1 MFTNKKP
8 WAFLSLALLLSFPA
22 ASEGGEYL
30 LHRIPLDGQASSNV
44 LGDDL
49 VLKEVTIEKGMTL
62 WKFARLNMGKG
73 HYYPQFLVYNDI
85 ENPNR
90 IYENKTL
97 LVPVGHVRDYAGK
110 ENLKGKQW
118 TVSFADLAMLKATGK
133 PIPEIPLKKVRDS
146 RADVKAQPQPDMV
159 VEKPPKSEINQDQKD
174 FAKAKA
180 RFDAGAYRQAAALFD
195 AFVESHPDSALKDDA
210 LFYSAESHLKL
221 SETK

>member
-1 MFTNKKP
+1 MFTNRKP
-8 WAFLSLALLLSFPA
+8 WASLSLALLLSFPA

-62 WKFARLNMGKG
+62 WKFARFNMGKG

-85 ENPNR
+85 ENPHR

-110 ENLKGKQW
+110 ETLKGKQW

-133 PIPEIPLKKVRDS
+133 PIPEIPMKRPVRDS
-146 RADVKAQPQPDMV
+146 RADVKAQPQ
-159 VEKPPKSEINQDQKD
+159 QD

-195 AFVESHPDSALKDDA
+195 AFVETHPDSVLKDDA

-221 SETK
+221 SETQ